1 MNQTKKKN
9 PLKRLL
15 SMRGMGQV
23 VTVTIGLIV
32 LLVAFALINPN
43 FWSPTN
49 RTNLLRQI
57 APILIIGIAQSYVLI
72 TGNIDLSIGS
82 VVGMSTM
89 VAATLM
95 SKGIMSPIPA
105 LLVTLLCCLLMLASA
120 VLLVLAAGVFTAPTT
135 HLSLF
140 SALVLIFMLIVG
152 NRVLTNNAEA
162 TLLDVVHDNIDD
174 VEYEGGYLDLDELN
188 LYRHNVYILVYD
200 EQEQLIGGA
209 GLRHFDGDEEFMNG
223 QTRDVTIDGEKYLVY
238 DLYVQNP
245 GGNVWL
251 RGITSTDNS
260 FSAVRVIVI
269 LSLVLFPVLVLLT
282 AVVLFATG
290 IAGSSVAA
298 LKDLTDTARIALLP
312 GSGWPQQT
320 GVAELE
326 QIAPLTGSFVELGDE
341 GCVVWSRT
349 GKKLNSIQSGYAR
362 PALAAGKTRFVLYNR
377 SGNELRVESRTQNLY
392 TKQLENSIFLCAMS
406 DNGTLAVV
414 TEDQTS
420 MAKLLVY
427 SPSMEQQLSWSMT
440 SNDGTPLRMAFSPD
454 SRKLAAAAVTV
465 SGGQVMTNLYLINL
479 ASGDPVSLVN
489 QGGVP
494 QWLGWTSA
502 STILAVYDTRAVLY
516 NAGGGER
523 AVYDFAGTELKDVSV
538 DAAGNV
544 ALLLASG
551 QVSQAVT
558 LDKNL
563 NVQFSAAVSAANSI
577 VRAGN
582 LFYLLA
588 DNAVECFDASGAQQW
603 SQNLDTSPQALL
615 ANSRD
620 LLLFSGNTVQKLAA
634 PAE

>member
-1 MNQTKKKN
+1 MRKIHRGSSPAEGE
-9 PLKRLL
+9 PLSAGRVEYLEAARQRARSRRLR
-15 SMRGMGQV
+15 RGA
-23 VTVTIGLIV
+23 IIV
-32 LLVAFALINPN
+32 
-43 FWSPTN
+43 
-49 RTNLLRQI
+49 
-57 APILIIGIAQSYVLI
+57 
-72 TGNIDLSIGS
+72 
-82 VVGMSTM
+82 
-89 VAATLM
+89 
-95 SKGIMSPIPA
+95 
-105 LLVTLLCCLLMLASA
+105 A
-120 VLLVLAAGVFTAPTT
+120 VLTVL
-135 HLSLF
+135 
-140 SALVLIFMLIVG
+140 
-152 NRVLTNNAEA
+152 
-162 TLLDVVHDNIDD
+162 
-174 VEYEGGYLDLDELN
+174 
-188 LYRHNVYILVYD
+188 
-200 EQEQLIGGA
+200 
-209 GLRHFDGDEEFMNG
+209 
-223 QTRDVTIDGEKYLVY
+223 
-238 DLYVQNP
+238 
-245 GGNVWL
+245 
-251 RGITSTDNS
+251 
-260 FSAVRVIVI
+260 
-269 LSLVLFPVLVLLT
+269 
-282 AVVLFATG
+282 VLFATG
-290 IAGSSVAA
+290 AVGTSIARA
-298 LKDLTDTARIALLP
+298 KDLVDSVHITLTP
-312 GSGWPQQT
+312 NTGWPQQT
-320 GVAELE
+320 GITEPTAVAKLSGGFAEMDTD
-326 QIAPLTGSFVELGDE
+326 A
-341 GCVVWSRT
+341 CVVYSF
-349 GKKLNSIQSGYAR
+349 GGAKLNSVQSGYAR

-563 NVQFSAAVSAANSI
+563 NVQFSAAVPAANSI

-588 DNAVECFDASGAQQW
+588 DDAVECFDVSGTQQW

-615 ANSRD
+615 ANSKD
-620 LLLFSGNTVQKLAA
+620 LLLFSGNTVQKLEA

>member
-1 MNQTKKKN
+1 MRKIHRGSSPAEGE
-9 PLKRLL
+9 PLSAGRVEYLEAARQRARSRRLR
-15 SMRGMGQV
+15 RGA
-23 VTVTIGLIV
+23 IIV
-32 LLVAFALINPN
+32 
-43 FWSPTN
+43 
-49 RTNLLRQI
+49 
-57 APILIIGIAQSYVLI
+57 
-72 TGNIDLSIGS
+72 
-82 VVGMSTM
+82 
-89 VAATLM
+89 
-95 SKGIMSPIPA
+95 
-105 LLVTLLCCLLMLASA
+105 A
-120 VLLVLAAGVFTAPTT
+120 VLTVL
-135 HLSLF
+135 
-140 SALVLIFMLIVG
+140 
-152 NRVLTNNAEA
+152 
-162 TLLDVVHDNIDD
+162 
-174 VEYEGGYLDLDELN
+174 
-188 LYRHNVYILVYD
+188 
-200 EQEQLIGGA
+200 
-209 GLRHFDGDEEFMNG
+209 
-223 QTRDVTIDGEKYLVY
+223 
-238 DLYVQNP
+238 
-245 GGNVWL
+245 
-251 RGITSTDNS
+251 
-260 FSAVRVIVI
+260 
-269 LSLVLFPVLVLLT
+269 
-282 AVVLFATG
+282 VLFATG
-290 IAGSSVAA
+290 AVGTSIARA
-298 LKDLTDTARIALLP
+298 KDLVDSVHITLTP
-312 GSGWPQQT
+312 NTGWPQQT
-320 GVAELE
+320 GITEPTAVAKLSGGFAEMDTD
-326 QIAPLTGSFVELGDE
+326 A
-341 GCVVWSRT
+341 CVVYSF
-349 GKKLNSIQSGYAR
+349 GGAKLNSVQSGYAR
-362 PALAAGKTRFVLYNR
+362 PALAAGKSRFVLYNR

-588 DNAVECFDASGAQQW
+588 DNAVECFDASGTQQW

-615 ANSRD
+615 ANSKD
-620 LLLFSGNTVQKLAA
+620 LLLFSGNTVQKLEA

>member
-1 MNQTKKKN
+1 MRKIHRGSSPAEGE
-9 PLKRLL
+9 PLSAGRVEYLEAARQRARSRRLR
-15 SMRGMGQV
+15 RGA
-23 VTVTIGLIV
+23 IIV
-32 LLVAFALINPN
+32 
-43 FWSPTN
+43 
-49 RTNLLRQI
+49 
-57 APILIIGIAQSYVLI
+57 
-72 TGNIDLSIGS
+72 
-82 VVGMSTM
+82 
-89 VAATLM
+89 
-95 SKGIMSPIPA
+95 
-105 LLVTLLCCLLMLASA
+105 A
-120 VLLVLAAGVFTAPTT
+120 VLTVL
-135 HLSLF
+135 
-140 SALVLIFMLIVG
+140 
-152 NRVLTNNAEA
+152 
-162 TLLDVVHDNIDD
+162 
-174 VEYEGGYLDLDELN
+174 
-188 LYRHNVYILVYD
+188 
-200 EQEQLIGGA
+200 
-209 GLRHFDGDEEFMNG
+209 
-223 QTRDVTIDGEKYLVY
+223 
-238 DLYVQNP
+238 
-245 GGNVWL
+245 
-251 RGITSTDNS
+251 
-260 FSAVRVIVI
+260 
-269 LSLVLFPVLVLLT
+269 
-282 AVVLFATG
+282 VLFATG
-290 IAGSSVAA
+290 AVGTSIARA
-298 LKDLTDTARIALLP
+298 KDLVDSVHITLTP
-312 GSGWPQQT
+312 NTGWPQQT
-320 GVAELE
+320 GITEPTAVAKLSGGFAEMD
-326 QIAPLTGSFVELGDE
+326 TDT
-341 GCVVWSRT
+341 CVVYSF
-349 GKKLNSIQSGYAR
+349 GGAKLNSVQSGYAR

-588 DNAVECFDASGAQQW
+588 DNAVECFDASGTQQW

-615 ANSRD
+615 ANSKD
-620 LLLFSGNTVQKLAA
+620 LLLFSGNTVQKLEA